1 MIITIELHCSAEQ
14 QRVMATL
21 IKKYVGEFL
30 YTSKYEPGQKY
41 PTMNDLRRKIII
53 RSQMPKVQKN
63 ELANVVSREVKE
75 KIESLQ
81 KFDELN
87 EIRDQVKKMFKV
99 LVFFNLN

>member
-1 MIITIELHCSAEQ
+1 
-14 QRVMATL
+14 
-21 IKKYVGEFL
+21 
-30 YTSKYEPGQKY
+30 
-41 PTMNDLRRKIII
+41 
-53 RSQMPKVQKN
+53 MPKVQKN